1 MTAKSFE
8 ALDQPQRRD
17 ERRGSEPSVFSA
29 LIASLR
35 LIVLGYAVALGA
47 VGSTA
52 YGRINVTTLPGR
64 DTVQLTVYNS
74 ADLTMV
80 KETRTLV
87 FRKGLNHL
95 EFSWANT
102 LIDPTSVEFRALSH
116 ADEVDVLDVSF
127 PPRVTDTL
135 EWRINSEY
143 AGEVKVEIR
152 YFTSGISWA
161 ADYVAEASKDEKA
174 MSLAGSV
181 RVNNNSGEDYEN
193 AQVRLVVGVVRL
205 VEEIRQLA
213 QAQQMRL
220 SGNVSKSGSGALYL
234 DGGNTFM
241 RLGDV
246 MEDSLA
252 KTANKPREIVK
263 EEMSEYFLY
272 TVEGHDTIR
281 NGWSK
286 RLPSFKTPNVPVT
299 SYYKFEKEHW
309 GDSVMRYYRFTN
321 SVPSKLGSEPLP
333 DGTVKAFRVVNDDQ
347 LYQYVG
353 ATQVKYIPVNETVE
367 LELGNDPEVL
377 IKPTLMDWQKTD
389 VKFDQNDNISGWTI
403 KQTWRFEVQNSKE
416 IDVVLDIRRNFNGDW
431 DLETQAEREKVDA
444 NQVKFVVPLK
454 PHEKRTFTYDLTT
467 RFGVNGT
474 RSLTRTPSESAA
486 GETYTV
492 KSGDTLTA
500 IAMAHGTTVNELRS
514 ANNLGSDRIVVGQKL
529 KIPAKAVPADSGAG
543 Q

>member
-17 ERRGSEPSVFSA
+17 ERKGSEPSVFSA

-102 LIDPTSVEFRALSH
+102 LIDPTSVEFRALNH
-116 ADEVDVLDVSF
+116 ADQVDVLDVSF

-135 EWRINSEY
+135 EWRIKSEY

-161 ADYVAEASKDEKA
+161 ADYVAEASKDEKST
-174 MSLAGSV
+174 SLAGSV

-205 VEEIRQLA
+205 VEEIASLARHDLDRLAEGPSNRPSASSSATRARQDLYFA
-213 QAQQMRL
+213 FD
-220 SGNVSKSGSGALYL
+220 GAL
-234 DGGNTFM
+234 
-241 RLGDV
+241 GDA
-246 MEDSLA
+246 EIA
-252 KTANKPREIVK
+252 GKRREIVK

-272 TVEGHDTIR
+272 TVEGRDTIR

-299 SYYKFEKEHW
+299 SYYKFEKERW

-377 IKPTLMDWQKTD
+377 IKPTLMNWQKTD
-389 VKFDQNDNISGWTI
+389 VKFDQYDNVSGWTI
-403 KQTWRFEVQNSKE
+403 KQTWQFEVQNSKE
-416 IDVVLDIRRNFNGDW
+416 IDVVLDIRRNFTGDW
-431 DLETQAEREKVDA
+431 DLDNKADYTKVDA
-444 NQVKFVVPLK
+444 NSVKFIVPLK

-467 RFGVNGT
+467 RFGLNVT
-474 RSLTRTPSESAA
+474 R
-486 GETYTV
+486 
-492 KSGDTLTA
+492 
-500 IAMAHGTTVNELRS
+500 
-514 ANNLGSDRIVVGQKL
+514 
-529 KIPAKAVPADSGAG
+529 
-543 Q
+543 